1 MKCILLI
8 FTLLVLG
15 CSPIKRHARLVK
27 KFPYVHTVD
36 SVKLIDTVQLFTTAV
51 YTDTIVKYTALLDGV
66 TINKDNLTIE
76 VLRIR
81 DSIYING
88 SCDTVFIDSIVERMI
103 PVKYYESV
111 NTNKIPYYLYFVI
124 ALLIF
129 LLVRKK

>member
-1 MKCILLI
+1 M
-8 FTLLVLG
+8 
-15 CSPIKRHARLVK
+15 VK

-36 SVKLIDTVQLFTTAV
+36 SVRLIDTVQLFTTAV
-51 YTDTIVKYTALLDGV
+51 HTDTVVEYTALLDGV
-66 TINKDNLTIE
+66 TINKDNLTVE

-111 NTNKIPYYLYFVI
+111 NTNKIPYYLY
-124 ALLIF
+124 
-129 LLVRKK
+129 

>member
-1 MKCILLI
+1 MKYLLLLI
-8 FTLLVLG
+8 TVLLFS

-36 SVKLIDTVQLFTTAV
+36 SVRLIDTVQLFTTAV
-51 YTDTIVKYTALLDGV
+51 HTDTVVEYTALLDGV
-66 TINKDNLTIE
+66 TINKDNLTVE

-111 NTNKIPYYLYFVI
+111 NTNKTPYYLYFVI
-124 ALLIF
+124 VLLIF
-129 LLVRKK
+129 LLARKK

>member
-1 MKCILLI
+1 MKYLLLLI
-8 FTLLVLG
+8 TVLLFS

-36 SVKLIDTVQLFTTAV
+36 SVRLIDTVQLFTTAV
-51 YTDTIVKYTALLDGV
+51 HTDTVVEYTALLDGV
-66 TINKDNLTIE
+66 TINKDNLTVE

-124 ALLIF
+124 VLLIF
-129 LLVRKK
+129 LLARKK